1 MKAHQ
6 RIMREKI
13 QKEEQEYSLLGKYWE
28 QIDID
33 ISKAESKR

>member
-6 RIMREKI
+6 RIMREKM
-13 QKEEQEYSLLGKYWE
+13 KKRRTFLLGKYWE

-33 ISKAESKR
+33 ISKAEVKKMT